1 MDTVIVE
8 AAISR
13 RILIDEIH
21 IETKPEKLTA
31 ACIDE
36 NVSLEVCKKY
46 FTRNGWL
53 TLKVVIKTTKSNP
66 IYYCGRCTKCID
78 DETEN
83 SIQCDSCL
91 IWYHFGYINL
101 VR

>member
-21 IETKPEKLTA
+21 IETKPEKLIA

-36 NVSLEVCKKY
+36 NVSLEVCK
-46 FTRNGWL
+46 NILQEMAG
-53 TLKVVIKTTKSNP
+53 
-66 IYYCGRCTKCID
+66 
-78 DETEN
+78 
-83 SIQCDSCL
+83 
-91 IWYHFGYINL
+91 
-101 VR
+101 